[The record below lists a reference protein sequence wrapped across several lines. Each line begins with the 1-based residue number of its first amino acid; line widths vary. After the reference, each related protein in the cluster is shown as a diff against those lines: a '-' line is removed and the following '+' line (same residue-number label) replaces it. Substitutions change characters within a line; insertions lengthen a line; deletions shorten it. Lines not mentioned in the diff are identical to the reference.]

1 MNFVLTGVSH
11 NDAPLHILE
20 RVAVSE
26 NELPS
31 RIEELSARLN
41 PDDSATILSTCN
53 RTEIYAITNDAGAT
67 MEEMVTYLSLLG
79 TRNRPTASPV
89 VRSEI
94 SPFVYTKTGYDA
106 VHHLFRVVT
115 GLDSLV
121 QGDHQVAGQVSRSFQ
136 ALSEVSK
143 PAEPALSRM
152 FHVAFRT
159 GRQARKESGIGWS
172 QVSVPSFGVKLLESE
187 IGDLAG
193 KSVLLVGA
201 GETGRLTAMSLMR
214 ERASQTC
221 LSQVGHALD
230 PKGWPETW
238 VRSPFISRMCHKR
251 LQTSIS
257 SSLAPAPARTS
268 SSSPTS
274 RLESAPVRLIFTS
287 WTSAFPVTSTLTSRN
302 CPEFLLY
309 TLSDLERLQAEH
321 QKSIATASE
330 KAEII
335 VAEAAAEFIDDIELQ
350 PLLRDL
356 GESAERIRA
365 SELQRTLAKIETVDD
380 ATREALDAMTRSMVK
395 RILADPIEMIKRR
408 KR

>member
-79 TRNRPTASPV
+79 ARNRPTASPV

-201 GETGRLTAMSLMR
+201 GETGRLTAMSLARAGIADMLIASR
-214 ERASQTC
+214 SRARSEGLAEDMGAASVHLENVPQEIANVDIVVTCTGASQNIILKSDVEAGIRARSTN
-221 LSQVGHALD
+221 LHILD
-230 PKGWPETW
+230 LGLPRDVDPDVAELPG
-238 VRSPFISRMCHKR
+238 V
-251 LQTSIS
+251 Q
-257 SSLAPAPARTS
+257 
-268 SSSPTS
+268 
-274 RLESAPVRLIFTS
+274 
-287 WTSAFPVTSTLTSRN
+287 
-302 CPEFLLY
+302 LY

-365 SELQRTLAKIETVDD
+365 SELQRTFSKFETMDD
-380 ATREALDAMTRSMVK
+380 ATRDALDAMTRSMVK

>member
-1 MNFVLTGVSH
+1 MRLHPLNFVLTGVSH

-79 TRNRPTASPV
+79 ARNRPTASPV

-214 ERASQTC
+214 AGIADMLIASRSRARSEGLAEDMGAASVHLENVPQEIANVDIVVTCTGASQNIILKSDVEAGIRARSTN
-221 LSQVGHALD
+221 LHILD
-230 PKGWPETW
+230 LGLPRDVDPAVAELPG
-238 VRSPFISRMCHKR
+238 VR
-251 LQTSIS
+251 
-257 SSLAPAPARTS
+257 
-268 SSSPTS
+268 
-274 RLESAPVRLIFTS
+274 
-287 WTSAFPVTSTLTSRN
+287 
-302 CPEFLLY
+302 LY

-330 KAEII
+330 KAEVI
-335 VAEAAAEFIDDIELQ
+335 VADAAAEFA
-350 PLLRDL
+350 P
-356 GESAERIRA
+356 GAA
-365 SELQRTLAKIETVDD
+365 AG
-380 ATREALDAMTRSMVK
+380 
-395 RILADPIEMIKRR
+395 
-408 KR
+408 

>member
-79 TRNRPTASPV
+79 ARNRPTASPV

-214 ERASQTC
+214 AGIADMLIASRSRARSEGLAEDMGAVSVHLENVPQEIANVDIVVTCTGASQNII
-221 LSQVGHALD
+221 LKSDVEAGIRARSIDLHILD
-230 PKGWPETW
+230 LGLPRDVDPDVAELPG
-238 VRSPFISRMCHKR
+238 V
-251 LQTSIS
+251 Q
-257 SSLAPAPARTS
+257 
-268 SSSPTS
+268 
-274 RLESAPVRLIFTS
+274 
-287 WTSAFPVTSTLTSRN
+287 
-302 CPEFLLY
+302 LY

>member
-214 ERASQTC
+214 AGIADMLIASRSRARSEGLAEDMGAVSVHLENVPQEIANVDIVVTCTGASQNIILKSDVEAGIRARSTN
-221 LSQVGHALD
+221 LHILD
-230 PKGWPETW
+230 LGLPRDVDPAVAELPG
-238 VRSPFISRMCHKR
+238 VRS
-251 LQTSIS
+251 
-257 SSLAPAPARTS
+257 
-268 SSSPTS
+268 
-274 RLESAPVRLIFTS
+274 
-287 WTSAFPVTSTLTSRN
+287 
-302 CPEFLLY
+302 
-309 TLSDLERLQAEH
+309 
-321 QKSIATASE
+321 
-330 KAEII
+330 
-335 VAEAAAEFIDDIELQ
+335 
-350 PLLRDL
+350 
-356 GESAERIRA
+356 
-365 SELQRTLAKIETVDD
+365 
-380 ATREALDAMTRSMVK
+380 TRS
-395 RILADPIEMIKRR
+395 LT
-408 KR
+408 